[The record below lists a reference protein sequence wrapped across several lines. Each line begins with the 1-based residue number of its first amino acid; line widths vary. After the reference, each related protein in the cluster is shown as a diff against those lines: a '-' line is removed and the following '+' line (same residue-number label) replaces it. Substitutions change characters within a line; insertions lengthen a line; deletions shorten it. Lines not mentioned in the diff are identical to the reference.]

1 MNRLKLLV
9 VGPVACGKTYL
20 TNFLSEAIEQSSGEY
35 RPTQACRIVE
45 YETEVKSKG
54 KAANIEVQLWDI
66 SGDKKFA
73 SCWPA
78 LVSSV
83 NGVVFVYNQDQPQ
96 QSEELDQLYQFFVQN
111 HGIKDTQCCVI
122 SHKKPNTADMDSL
135 QLSDKFE
142 NVRTVASDIPSAGD
156 QLRDDF
162 NNFLLHAYQ
171 SMNENAEQDELNI
184 LGR

>member
-1 MNRLKLLV
+1 EIYKKYSRLWQHEQTKASV

-45 YETEVKSKG
+45 YETRQGSQY
-54 KAANIEVQLWDI
+54 IEVQLWDI

-96 QSEELDQLYQFFVQN
+96 QSEELDQLYSSSSFK
-111 HGIKDTQCCVI
+111 ITE
-122 SHKKPNTADMDSL
+122 SRTPNMDSL

-162 NNFLLHAYQ
+162 NNFLLHCLP
-171 SMNENAEQDELNI
+171 EHE
-184 LGR
+184 